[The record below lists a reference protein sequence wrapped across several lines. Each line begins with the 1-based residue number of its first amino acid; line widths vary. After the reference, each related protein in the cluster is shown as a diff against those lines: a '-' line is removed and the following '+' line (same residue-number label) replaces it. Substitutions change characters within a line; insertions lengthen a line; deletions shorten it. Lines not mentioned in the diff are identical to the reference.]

1 MKLPGVVAAVAVVVV
16 VVVTGSLASIFS
28 YADAHILPHL
38 LTLTLAHTHAVI
50 HRLYQHLH
58 FPHSLRLIITVKSF
72 YCQKVKSK
80 IFQLEMLLNIAK
92 MTACARERDS
102 QPPVW
107 GSWCVVTDEA
117 AAATAAA
124 TLTEAETKAAAAF
137 ETMTKTDGN
146 MREQE
151 NSIRILQFTYE
162 LHTNAYRRKHKDT
175 LTCLCTHTHTHK
187 HSLPFAVT
195 GLFWRTKSATLLR
208 LLSNIRI
215 EYFIRY

>member
-1 MKLPGVVAAVAVVVV
+1 MKLPGVVAAVAVV

-38 LTLTLAHTHAVI
+38 LTLVHSHTHAYTDCI
-50 HRLYQHLH
+50 SICI

-117 AAATAAA
+117 AAATTAA
-124 TLTEAETKAAAAF
+124 TLTKAETEAAAAF

-151 NSIRILQFTYE
+151 TSIRILQFTYE
-162 LHTNAYRRKHKDT
+162 LHTNA
-175 LTCLCTHTHTHK
+175 
-187 HSLPFAVT
+187 HSAS
-195 GLFWRTKSATLLR
+195 TKTP
-208 LLSNIRI
+208 
-215 EYFIRY
+215 